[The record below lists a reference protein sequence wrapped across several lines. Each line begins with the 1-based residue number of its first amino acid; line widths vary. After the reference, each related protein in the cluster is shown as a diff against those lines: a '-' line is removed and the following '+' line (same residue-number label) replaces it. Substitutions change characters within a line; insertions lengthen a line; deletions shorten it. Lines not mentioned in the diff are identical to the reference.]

1 MFEVVCRP
9 PKQLII
15 LECTHYPSVEAL
27 AKTAATIVSQGE
39 SLILKWAE
47 GVVFS
52 YSPIAPSTDLLLDE
66 YVKGRVYWSD
76 VVYAILPEYK
86 QSLRVGSLDI
96 PIIDVAP
103 NPLLSEAARWMK
115 KQA

>member
-1 MFEVVCRP
+1 
-9 PKQLII
+9 L
-15 LECTHYPSVEAL
+15 S
-27 AKTAATIVSQGE
+27 KTAAVIVSQGE

-76 VVYAILPEYK
+76 VVYAIMPEYK

-96 PIIDVAP
+96 PIIDVSP

-115 KQA
+115 KQE